1 MIPTKIPETRRVRRK
16 SDAQSGSRKRRPK
29 TRWRKRKSGVRAENI
44 CAILRKRNPKR
55 LFARQRAKENASG
68 ISCRPR
74 GRIVRV
80 PTKKKNNKTRTHCDG
95 YRTGDQ
101 ALIGRA
107 GRKRVGFSREHRG
120 VKGGALEDARA
131 SVGSSACALHERTR
145 ERAREDREREKNKIK
160 KEKTKKKEERREYTR
175 VHARLFSARVHSSY
189 ETSLELVSY
198 KLSRK
203 LVSEIRHFSHPRWL
217 PRSRCSSLFSSLFL
231 LFFSLS
237 LSLHHAPPALL
248 YAASIVVPPFSTR
261 NLLLTKGRS
270 DGRGKIEPPANRECS
285 PFRSSRGSA
294 RITPQLPR
302 FTLPSFLPSFLSL
315 SLFRPLFLPF
325 HHSLFHPS
333 ALFLHF
339 FRYDIAKNIRT
350 AAENAR

>member
-1 MIPTKIPETRRVRRK
+1 MIPTKILETRRIRRK

-29 TRWRKRKSGVRAENI
+29 TRWRKRKSGVRVENI

-80 PTKKKNNKTRTHCDG
+80 PTKKKKKNKTRTHCDG

-160 KEKTKKKEERREYTR
+160 KGGKKRI
-175 VHARLFSARVHSSY
+175 HARARSAFLRSS
-189 ETSLELVSY
+189 TLELRNQPRACF
-198 KLSRK
+198 LQA
-203 LVSEIRHFSHPRWL
+203 FSKA
-217 PRSRCSSLFSSLFL
+217 C
-231 LFFSLS
+231 
-237 LSLHHAPPALL
+237 
-248 YAASIVVPPFSTR
+248 
-261 NLLLTKGRS
+261 
-270 DGRGKIEPPANRECS
+270 
-285 PFRSSRGSA
+285 
-294 RITPQLPR
+294 
-302 FTLPSFLPSFLSL
+302 
-315 SLFRPLFLPF
+315 
-325 HHSLFHPS
+325 
-333 ALFLHF
+333 
-339 FRYDIAKNIRT
+339 
-350 AAENAR
+350 